1 MARMAT
7 NIINEDET
15 FNCEALSIFTCKH
28 NTTLG
33 AKDVRKYFQTH
44 WRRIFQNMKNS
55 TILFIAGVHGTDDGK
70 LGDPVGNLTSLKN
83 QVGSQT
89 KFSVLNFY
97 GFFNV
102 YFSSRLT
109 F

>member
-1 MARMAT
+1 MAT
-7 NIINEDET
+7 YILEDKI
-15 FNCEALSIFTCKH
+15 FRCEALSIFTCKH

-33 AKDVRKYFQTH
+33 AKDLRLYFKKHWQT
-44 WRRIFQNMKNS
+44 IFKGIKDS

-89 KFSVLNFY
+89 NF
-97 GFFNV
+97 
-102 YFSSRLT
+102 
-109 F
+109 